1 MNALIEARG
10 VSRQFVVGQR
20 LFAAKP
26 VIRAVIDVD
35 LVVPSGE
42 VLGIV
47 GESGSG
53 KSTLGKMLLG
63 LIAPDRGTIRM
74 AGEDLTAIERRTLA
88 RLIQPVFQDPY
99 SSLNPR
105 KSVASIVALP
115 LAVLGIGSAREQ
127 RSRAIE
133 MLGRVGLA
141 ARYADVYPSE
151 LSGGQ
156 RQRVAIARALV
167 VEPQIVLLDEPT
179 SALDVSV
186 QSQILNLLM
195 DLKRDLGLTYLFISH
210 NLAVVEHIAS
220 RVAVMYLGRIV
231 ESAERDALF
240 RAPRHPY
247 THALLA
253 SV

>member
-35 LVVPSGE
+35 LTVLSGE

-63 LIAPDRGTIRM
+63 LIAP
-74 AGEDLTAIERRTLA
+74 
-88 RLIQPVFQDPY
+88 
-99 SSLNPR
+99 
-105 KSVASIVALP
+105 
-115 LAVLGIGSAREQ
+115 
-127 RSRAIE
+127 
-133 MLGRVGLA
+133 
-141 ARYADVYPSE
+141 
-151 LSGGQ
+151 
-156 RQRVAIARALV
+156 
-167 VEPQIVLLDEPT
+167 T

-186 QSQILNLLM
+186 QSQILNLLL
-195 DLKRDLGLTYLFISH
+195 DLRNDLGLTYVFISH
-210 NLAVVEHIAS
+210 NLAVVEHVAT

-231 ESAERDALF
+231 EAADREAIFLN
-240 RAPRHPY
+240 PRHPY
-247 THALLA
+247 TRALLD
-253 SV
+253 SVLT